1 MNKKIFRLR
10 DYEKVWEEE
19 NGLSPLGTA
28 ARLLNRHPANI
39 VRDLYKYDIRK
50 FYIDSENSKPLMS
63 YNDYIFLK
71 EKI

>member
-1 MNKKIFRLR
+1 
-10 DYEKVWEEE
+10 
-19 NGLSPLGTA
+19 LSPLGTA